1 MLKKY
6 LALMLAFCL
15 ILGIAAGCG
24 SQSASSPAPDASA
37 SSEAAA
43 PADTQTEDAPAQE
56 DAAPADAETEPAPE
70 AADSAVEPAEEPAE
84 DDFTASNAARDYEP
98 YRQMLYELPGS
109 LPVVEETVPLTYFL
123 GFESNTLAYLP
134 EGDLMNHQ
142 VWSYLKENSGIDLQ
156 LTVVDSWT
164 MSEKLNLMLASGDYT
179 DLLNLASYTAG
190 VEAAYD
196 EDIIIDLG
204 DDLEADMPNY
214 WKIIHSDQTL
224 LGEVQD
230 GEKFLAIYAI
240 KDQVANPTGMG
251 PFIRRDWL
259 EDLDLEVP
267 QTYDELTEVLRAFK
281 TEKGASEPIAMQ
293 NTVSLNN
300 GVLMA
305 GFGSLAELS
314 ANNPSLN
321 VLNAF
326 YQEDGEVIYGATTEG
341 TRKYLQWVHSLNEEG
356 LMNFENMQNRDMN
369 PFGELNMNLAA
380 DGTNGYIFQMQPFGG
395 NYSVAAANNY
405 GDDKCNW
412 WPVQDVAET
421 AGQTIPF
428 FEEVTLLDAIATAL
442 CISSQCENVDA
453 ALKFLD
459 YGYSREG
466 SLLYNMGFQKGSGH
480 EVESWD
486 YGPDGEPTFDAEV
499 MSSYGPTNLASG
511 ILTTK
516 DLAGVVLEKR
526 LAFEFGER
534 ELSCFD
540 AWSTN
545 KNNDNILG
553 AATVLTSEESVD
565 AAAIY
570 SDIITYVG
578 TCALQFINGDLDI
591 NDDAVWDK
599 YVSDIE
605 NMNIDGLTE
614 IVQTAYD
621 RAH

>member
-1 MLKKY
+1 MKKRMLAML
-6 LALMLAFCL
+6 LALSLLLAL
-15 ILGIAAGCG
+15 TAGCG
-24 SQSASSPAPDASA
+24 ASAGSSAPAAENDASGKVVSA
-37 SSEAAA
+37 EETETAEDADAAE
-43 PADTQTEDAPAQE
+43 PADEAESEEESSLEEAE
-56 DAAPADAETEPAPE
+56 PADEG
-70 AADSAVEPAEEPAE
+70 
-84 DDFTASNAARDYEP
+84 DFTASNANRDYEP
-98 YRQMLYELPGS
+98 FRQMLYALPGS
-109 LPVVEETVPLTYFL
+109 LPVVEDPVSLEYFL
-123 GFESNTLAYLP
+123 GYESNTLSYI
-134 EGDLMNHQ
+134 EGGDLMNHQ
-142 VWSYLKENSGIDLQ
+142 VWSWLRENSGIDLN
-156 LTVVDSWT
+156 LTVVDLWT
-164 MSEKLNLMLASGDYT
+164 YSDKLNLRIASGDYA
-179 DLLNLASYTAG
+179 DLMNMSGYTAG

-204 DDLEADMPNY
+204 DDLEENMPNY
-214 WKIIHSDQTL
+214 WKIIHSDQQL

-230 GEKFLAIYAI
+230 GGKFLAVYPI
-240 KDQVANPTGMG
+240 KDQVANPIGMG
-251 PFIRRDWL
+251 AFIRLDWL
-259 EDLDLEVP
+259 EDLGLEVP

-281 TEKGASEPIAMQ
+281 TEKNAKEPISLQ

-300 GVLMA
+300 GVLMG
-305 GFGSLAELS
+305 GFGSMAELS
-314 ANNPSLN
+314 TNNPTLN
-321 VLNAF
+321 VLNAY
-326 YQEDGEVIYGATTEG
+326 YQENGQVVYGATTDG
-341 TRKYLQWVHSLNEEG
+341 TRKYLTWLHQLYDEG
-356 LMNFENMQNRDMN
+356 LMDFENMQNRDMN
-369 PFGELNMNLAA
+369 PFGELNMTMAA
-380 DGTNGYIFQMQPFGG
+380 DGSTGYIFQMQPFGG
-395 NYSVAAANNY
+395 NYSTIAASSY
-405 GDDKCNW
+405 GDEACNW

-428 FEEVTLLDAIATAL
+428 FEEITLVDAIATTL
-442 CISSQCENVDA
+442 CISSQCEEVEA

-486 YGPDGEPTFDAEV
+486 FDESGEPTFDAEV

-516 DLAGVVLEKR
+516 DLGGVVIEKR

-565 AAAIY
+565 SAAIY

-578 TCALQFINGDLDI
+578 TCVLQFINGDMDVS
-591 NDDAVWDK
+591 DDAVWDK
-599 YVSDIE
+599 YVSDVE
-605 NMNIDGLTE
+605 GMNLSGLSE

-621 RAH
+621 RASQ